1 MKYWTIVKAAL
12 TRKKIR
18 TFMTVASIATAFLLF
33 SLGRSVAVAFTSE
46 VDYAG
51 KDRLIVSSKL
61 SFTQAMPMAYANRI
75 EALEGVNQVAW
86 RQWFGGTY
94 IDRSNFFPKWPVPES
109 YFDVFPEYIISEG
122 GREAF
127 SQNVQGMIAGAD
139 LAEKYGWKIGD
150 RIPIIGDI
158 WVKSDNSNNWEFD
171 LVGTFTHANGGEQDE
186 AYINWKYF
194 DEARAFEKGL
204 VGQFAVKI
212 RDPSQAE
219 SIAKDIDALFA
230 NSPDETKT
238 STEEAFS
245 RMFAEQ
251 VGDIGFIINS
261 VLAASFFTIL
271 LLTGNTMSQAVRERT
286 NELGVLKSIGYS
298 DKLIMIF
305 VLMESIYLCLI
316 GALIGVF
323 VAYSIFPLF
332 SGVALGFAGQIEFSF
347 SIVLSAIVLALLTA
361 TISGLLPAYSAMRL
375 NVVDALRKN

>member
-1 MKYWTIVKAAL
+1 MTI
-12 TRKKIR
+12 
-18 TFMTVASIATAFLLF
+18 ASIATAFLLF

-61 SFTQAMPMAYANRI
+61 SFTQAMPMAYGNRI
-75 EALEGVNQVAW
+75 EALEGVSQVAW

-219 SIAKDIDALFA
+219 TIAKDIDALFA